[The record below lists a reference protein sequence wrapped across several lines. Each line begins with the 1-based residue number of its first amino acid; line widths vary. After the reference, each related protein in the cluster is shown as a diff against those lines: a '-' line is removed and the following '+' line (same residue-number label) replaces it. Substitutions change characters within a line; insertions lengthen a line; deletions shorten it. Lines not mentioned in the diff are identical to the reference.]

1 MSAADIYG
9 FIFKLLMSINI
20 WVLLIVCLSKLYLC
34 CRLKNNDRQCCMQT
48 QRRMR
53 SSDSRHANSLSV
65 EVCREQASCTG
76 KMVLNLN
83 QSLFKV
89 FQKQHPVFC
98 MTDRTPVQGVPHL
111 SSYGSWDRLQALH
124 KRKKIDG
131 LQKNNTT
138 KKKKK
143 KPIKIKTWE
152 WRLNQPELTN

>member
-9 FIFKLLMSINI
+9 FIFKLLTSINI

-34 CRLKNNDRQCCMQT
+34 CRLKNNDRHCFMQT
-48 QRRMR
+48 QHRMR

-83 QSLFKV
+83 QSSQV

-138 KKKKK
+138 KKKK
-143 KPIKIKTWE
+143 PIKIKTWE